1 MAEPKHHLD
10 ELLKLPAEDRSRAA
24 EVLLESLES
33 GEPDPGHETAWAEEL
48 QRRVAE
54 NAPGIP
60 ADQVFAELRA
70 RYPGT
75 P

>member
-10 ELLKLPAEDRSRAA
+10 ELLKLSAEERSRAA
-24 EVLLESLES
+24 EILLESLDAN
-33 GEPDPGHETAWAEEL
+33 EPDPGLERAWAEEI

-60 ADQVFAELRA
+60 AEQVFAELRA
-70 RYPGT
+70 RFQDKK
-75 P
+75 